1 MKKLIFAVLSFILVA
16 CSNQSI
22 EEGLDDLNA
31 RLVELEQQLAAIDAN
46 ALITDI
52 NDIIA
57 QVETIEQINE
67 ENKQAI
73 AEAMATLTDL
83 HDQLA
88 AILVQIQ
95 EAATVEQLQAINEKV
110 QSISEGI
117 SMLVFVADY
126 DYDGVINGLDQCPDT
141 PITEISEVNGVGCST
156 SQLGG

>member
-22 EEGLDDLNA
+22 EEGLDDLNT

-126 DYDGVINGLDQCPDT
+126 DYDGVINGLDQCQDT
-141 PITEISEVNGVGCST
+141 PITEISEVNGVGCSP

>member
-95 EAATVEQLQAINEKV
+95 EAATVEQLQAINVKV
-110 QSISEGI
+110 QTISEGI

-141 PITEISEVNGVGCST
+141 PITEISEVNGVGCSP

>member
-31 RLVELEQQLAAIDAN
+31 RLVELEQQLAAVDAN

-88 AILVQIQ
+88 AVLVQIQ

-141 PITEISEVNGVGCST
+141 PITEISEVLS
-156 SQLGG
+156 LIHI

>member
-31 RLVELEQQLAAIDAN
+31 RLVELEQQLAAVDAN

-52 NDIIA
+52 NNIIA

-126 DYDGVINGLDQCPDT
+126 DYDGVMNGLDQCPDT
-141 PITEISEVNGVGCST
+141 PITEISQVNGVGCSP

>member
-141 PITEISEVNGVGCST
+141 PITEISEVNGVGCSQ

>member
-141 PITEISEVNGVGCST
+141 PITEISEVNGVGCSP

>member
-22 EEGLDDLNA
+22 EEGLDDLNT

-95 EAATVEQLQAINEKV
+95 EAATVEQLQAINVKV
-110 QSISEGI
+110 QTISEGI

-141 PITEISEVNGVGCST
+141 PITEISEVNGVGCSP

>member
-31 RLVELEQQLAAIDAN
+31 RLVELEQQLAAVDAN

-57 QVETIEQINE
+57 QVEMIEQINE

-126 DYDGVINGLDQCPDT
+126 DYDGVMNGLDQCPDT
-141 PITEISEVNGVGCST
+141 PITEINDVNGVGCSP

>member
-1 MKKLIFAVLSFILVA
+1 MKKLIFAVLSFILVS

-31 RLVELEQQLAAIDAN
+31 RLVELEQQLAAVDAN

-57 QVETIEQINE
+57 QVETIE

-73 AEAMATLTDL
+73 AEAMATLTEL

-95 EAATVEQLQAINEKV
+95 EAATVEQLQAINVKV
-110 QSISEGI
+110 QTISEGI

-141 PITEISEVNGVGCST
+141 PITEISEVNGVGCSP

>member
-22 EEGLDDLNA
+22 EEGLDDLNT

-73 AEAMATLTDL
+73 AEAMVTLTDL

-95 EAATVEQLQAINEKV
+95 EAATVEQLQAINVKV
-110 QSISEGI
+110 QTISEGI

-141 PITEISEVNGVGCST
+141 PITEISEVNGVGCSP

>member
-31 RLVELEQQLAAIDAN
+31 RLVELEQQLAAVDAN

-126 DYDGVINGLDQCPDT
+126 DYDGVMNGLDQCPDT
-141 PITEISEVNGVGCST
+141 PITEISEVNGVGCSP

>member
-16 CSNQSI
+16 CSNRSI
-22 EEGLDDLNA
+22 EEGLDDLNT

-95 EAATVEQLQAINEKV
+95 EAATVEQLQAINVKV
-110 QSISEGI
+110 QTISEGI

-141 PITEISEVNGVGCST
+141 PITEISEVNGVGCSP

>member
-1 MKKLIFAVLSFILVA
+1 MKKLIFAVLSFILVS

-95 EAATVEQLQAINEKV
+95 EAATVEQLQAINVKV
-110 QSISEGI
+110 QTISEGI

-141 PITEISEVNGVGCST
+141 PITEISEVNGVGCSP

>member
-1 MKKLIFAVLSFILVA
+1 MKKLIFAVLSFILVS

-31 RLVELEQQLAAIDAN
+31 RLVELEQQLAAVDAN

-57 QVETIEQINE
+57 QVEIIEQINE
-67 ENKQAI
+67 ENKEAI
-73 AEAMATLTDL
+73 AEAMVTLTDL

-95 EAATVEQLQAINEKV
+95 EAATVEQLQAINVKV
-110 QSISEGI
+110 QTISEGI

-141 PITEISEVNGVGCST
+141 PIT
-156 SQLGG
+156 

>member
-31 RLVELEQQLAAIDAN
+31 RLVELEQQLAAVDAN
-46 ALITDI
+46 ALISDI
-52 NDIIA
+52 EDIIA

-67 ENKQAI
+67 ENRQAI
-73 AEAMATLTDL
+73 AEAMATLSDL

-126 DYDGVINGLDQCPDT
+126 DYDGVMNGLDQCPDT
-141 PITEISEVNGVGCST
+141 PITEISQVNGVGCSP

>member
-22 EEGLDDLNA
+22 EEGLDDLNT

-141 PITEISEVNGVGCST
+141 PITEISEVNGVGCSP

>member
-73 AEAMATLTDL
+73 AEAMVTLTDL

-141 PITEISEVNGVGCST
+141 PITEISEVNGVGCSP

>member
-22 EEGLDDLNA
+22 DVGLDDLND
-31 RLVELEQQLAAIDAN
+31 RLVDLEQELAAVDAN

-57 QVETIEQINE
+57 QVEIIEQINE
-67 ENKQAI
+67 ENKEAI
-73 AEAMATLTDL
+73 AEAMVTLTDL

-95 EAATVEQLQAINEKV
+95 EAATVEQLQAINVKV
-110 QSISEGI
+110 QTISEGI

-141 PITEISEVNGVGCST
+141 PITEISEVNGVGCSP

>member
-95 EAATVEQLQAINEKV
+95 EAATVEQLQAINVKV
-110 QSISEGI
+110 QTISEGI
-117 SMLVFVADY
+117 SMLVFGADY

-141 PITEISEVNGVGCST
+141 PITEISEVNGVGCSP

>member
-126 DYDGVINGLDQCPDT
+126 DYDGVMNGLDQCPDT
-141 PITEISEVNGVGCST
+141 PITEISQVNGVGCSP